1 MKKFKNIKK
10 KFIDNIWI
18 KIKSWW
24 VKINVYVIFV
34 NIMFMLNFL
43 KWNLI
48 LYRGFSFNLVDLRI
62 IVSYL

>member
-10 KFIDNIWI
+10 KIIDNIWI

-34 NIMFMLNFL
+34 NIMFMLYFL